1 MKPNCFKCESEGR
14 ERKASL
20 IVIFMGVETP
30 ICKRCYKQVLKEQEG
45 EFICIT
51 RNKEEV
57 STKVQYSTV

>member
-30 ICKRCYKQVLKEQEG
+30 ICKRCYKQVLKEQED
-45 EFICIT
+45 EFICIA
-51 RNKEEV
+51 RDKEAAGIK
-57 STKVQYSTV
+57 T